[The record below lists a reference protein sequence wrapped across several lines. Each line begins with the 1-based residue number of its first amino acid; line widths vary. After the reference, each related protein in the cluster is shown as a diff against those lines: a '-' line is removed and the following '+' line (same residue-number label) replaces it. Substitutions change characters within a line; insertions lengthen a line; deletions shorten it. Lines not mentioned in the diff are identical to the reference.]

1 MKTVAF
7 VPIRLN
13 SKRVVGKN
21 LKILGRKPLMC
32 HILETLVAVKTID
45 EVYVYCSSE
54 DIISYLPEGVKF
66 LKRPEFLDQDETLG
80 KEIYAEFVG
89 VIDADIYI
97 LAHTTSPFMKK
108 ETVENALEQIV
119 TGGYDSAFSCE
130 KIQTFAWYKN
140 SPLNYELK
148 EIPRTQTIEPV
159 YVETSAFFM
168 FKKEVWTKHGQRIGF
183 NPYFA
188 FVDKIEGIDIDWPE
202 DFAFAE
208 KIIESYNKQY

>member
-21 LKILGRKPLMC
+21 LKKLGGKPLMC
-32 HILETLVAVKTID
+32 HILETLVTIKTID
-45 EVYVYCSSE
+45 EVYVYCSNE
-54 DIISYLPEGVKF
+54 DVISYLPEGIKF
-66 LKRPEFLDQDETLG
+66 LKRPEFLDRDETLG
-80 KEIYAEFVG
+80 KEIYAEFVKT
-89 VIDADIYI
+89 IDADVYI

-108 ETVENALEQIV
+108 ETVENALEQIIF
-119 TGGYDSAFSCE
+119 GGHDSAFSCE
-130 KIQTFAWYKN
+130 KVQTFTWYKG

-188 FVDKIEGIDIDWPE
+188 LVDKIEGVDIDWPE
-202 DFAFAE
+202 DFGFAE
-208 KIIESYNKQY
+208 KIIESYN